1 MSFLNNWSIGK
12 RILLIPIVGTLGFL
26 INLVVTSQA
35 SLSSASQLNDVR
47 NADFPL
53 LQLTQQKLFDLKGIN
68 ESLGN
73 AATTGESE
81 TLDEAKEKATMFDA
95 DLSTIVSF
103 DRSLSSE
110 QNSLKNGFNR
120 WFDIAHELT
129 SGILEG
135 NADFS
140 KVESMNSAYAGIEK
154 QLQDFLQVRQ
164 QRFNDAFDTASQKA
178 TQNVWTGI
186 IIGGSLAIVLF
197 VVAMPIISQI
207 KGSLNAVSKSLK
219 NIAEDNGD
227 LTVRIDVN
235 NNDEI
240 GELVNWF
247 NSFMEKLQELM
258 SSLID
263 TAVPLSDAAKEIKS
277 LSEDGQNIS
286 RIQENHAQQ
295 SKDSADSMQERVSY
309 VASNAADAADAAQNA
324 QNSVNSGQQVVNQ
337 TVQQIEALA
346 NNVGETSEV
355 IMQLEKDSNQV
366 GAVLDV
372 IQGIAEQTNLLA
384 LNAAIE
390 AARAGEQGRG
400 FAVVADE
407 VRTLASRTA
416 DSTSEIQSTI
426 EQLQNAS
433 KEAVTAMAAGSS
445 YATESVSL
453 AQKAGES
460 LDDIYTSVIK
470 INDMN
475 GVIAEAT
482 DSQRQMSSQLAQT
495 GTDMLSTTEQTS
507 THARELADVSTK
519 LQSFAKA
526 LESITSKFKV

>member
-1 MSFLNNWSIGK
+1 MGFLNNWSIGK
-12 RILLIPIVGTLGFL
+12 RILLIPIVGTVGFL
-26 INLVVTSQA
+26 INLIVTSQA
-35 SLSSASQLNDVR
+35 SLSSASHLNDVR
-47 NADFPL
+47 SADFPL

-73 AATTGESE
+73 AATTGEAE
-81 TLDEAKEKATMFDA
+81 TLEEAKVKADQFDK
-95 DLSTIVSF
+95 DLSTIISF
-103 DRSLSSE
+103 DSTLSAE
-110 QNSLKNGFNR
+110 QRNLKGSFNQ
-120 WFDIAHELT
+120 WFDIAYGLT
-129 SGILEG
+129 SGMLTG
-135 NADFS
+135 DADFS
-140 KVESMNSAYAGIEK
+140 KVGEMNDAYAEIEK

-164 QRFNDAFDTASQKA
+164 HRFDDAFDMASQNA
-178 TQNVWTGI
+178 NRNVWTGI
-186 IIGGSLAIVLF
+186 IIGIGLAVVLF
-197 VVAMPIISQI
+197 VVAFPIISQI
-207 KGSLNAVSKSLK
+207 KGSLNAVSSSLK

-227 LTVRIDVN
+227 LTVRIQVN
-235 NNDEI
+235 NDDEI

-247 NSFMEKLQELM
+247 NSFMEKLQGLM

-263 TAVPLSDAAKEIKS
+263 TATPLSEAAKEIKG
-277 LSEDGQNIS
+277 LSEQGQNIS
-286 RIQENHAQQ
+286 GIQENHAQHA
-295 SKDSADSMQERVSY
+295 KDSADSMQERVSY
-309 VASNAADAADAAQNA
+309 VASNAAEAATAAQDA
-324 QNSVNSGQQVVNQ
+324 QDSVNAGQQVVNQ
-337 TVQQIEALA
+337 TVKQIEALA
-346 NNVGETSEV
+346 GNVDETSEV
-355 IMQLEKDSNQV
+355 IAKLERDSNQV

-433 KEAVTAMAAGSS
+433 KSAVTAMEAGSS
-445 YATESVSL
+445 YATESVNL

-460 LDDIYTSVIK
+460 LDEIYTSVIK
-470 INDMN
+470 ISQMN

-482 DSQRQMSSQLAQT
+482 GSQREMSSQLAQT

-507 THARELADVSTK
+507 THSQELANVSTR
-519 LQSFAKA
+519 LQSFANA
-526 LESITSKFKV
+526 LESITRKFKV

>member
-35 SLSSASQLNDVR
+35 SLSSASQLNEVR

-53 LQLTQQKLFDLKGIN
+53 LQLTQQKLFDLKSIN
-68 ESLGN
+68 EFLGN
-73 AATTGESE
+73 AATTGEAE
-81 TLDEAKEKATMFDA
+81 ILEEAKEKATEFEN
-95 DLSTIVSF
+95 DLSTITSF
-103 DRSLSSE
+103 DSNLSSE
-110 QNSLKNGFNR
+110 QRALNSGFNE
-120 WFDIAHELT
+120 WFDTAYSLT
-129 SGILEG
+129 SGILSG

-140 KVESMNSAYAGIEK
+140 KVESMNSAYAEIEK
-154 QLQDFLQVRQ
+154 RLQTFLQGRQ
-164 QRFNDAFDTASQKA
+164 QRFDNAFDLANRNA
-178 TQNVWTGI
+178 TRNVWTGV
-186 IIGGSLAIVLF
+186 IIGGGLAVVLF
-197 VVAMPIISQI
+197 VVALPIISQI
-207 KGSLNAVSKSLK
+207 KASLNAVSASLK

-227 LTVRIDVN
+227 LTVRIAVN

-247 NSFMEKLQELM
+247 NSFMEKLQHLM

-263 TAVPLSDAAKEIKS
+263 TAAPMSDAAKEIKS
-277 LSEDGQNIS
+277 LSEEGQNIS
-286 RIQENHAQQ
+286 SVQEKHAQY

-309 VASNAADAADAAQNA
+309 VASNAADAATAAQNA
-324 QNSVNSGQQVVNQ
+324 QDSVNSGQQVVNQ
-337 TVQQIEALA
+337 TVKQIKALA
-346 NNVGETSEV
+346 NNVEETSEV

-416 DSTSEIQSTI
+416 ASTSEIQSTI

-433 KEAVTAMAAGSS
+433 KSAVTAMTAGSS
-445 YATESVSL
+445 HATESVSL

-460 LDDIYTSVIK
+460 LDDIYTSVIE

-482 DSQRQMSSQLAQT
+482 DSQKQMSSQLAQT
-495 GTDMLSTTEQTS
+495 GTDMLSTTAQTS
-507 THARELADVSTK
+507 TYAKELADVSTK
-519 LQSFAKA
+519 LQSFANA
-526 LESITSKFKV
+526 LESITGKFKV